1 MLEPLVT
8 KPITI
13 EQMVHALQRQ
23 DDDARVIVTY
33 DADDQRR
40 IQVQSMDLLYVIIG
54 ELAAAI
60 EDSGR

>member
-1 MLEPLVT
+1 MT

-13 EQMVHALQRQ
+13 EHLVHALQRQ
-23 DDDARVIVTY
+23 DDGARVLVTY
-33 DADDQRR
+33 DADDQHR

-60 EDSGR
+60 EDPDR